1 MEAVIDVKNNP
12 FVRYHINYFYH
23 MTHIDNVA
31 SILKHGL
38 LSHTNSFVK
47 QDISNHSVNSR
58 RARRE
63 PIYYRSIHSYVPFY
77 FNPKNAMLYARRD
90 MQEDIVILVFDKS
103 IFFEDGAI
111 FTDGNAS
118 ADATRFFKNPND
130 LDKLNWDCIFY
141 SEYWN
146 DFVDGKRQRMAEL
159 LVPNRVSSSKIAK
172 IICSN
177 SGTKRVLERLT
188 NIRIEVNPYQ
198 YF

>member
-1 MEAVIDVKNNP
+1 MGAVINVKNNP
-12 FVRYHINYFYH
+12 FVRYPINYFYH

-31 SILKHGL
+31 SILKYGL
-38 LSHTNSFVK
+38 LSHANSLVK

-63 PIYYRSIHSYVPFY
+63 PINGKRIHSYVPFY
-77 FNPKNAMLYARRD
+77 FNPKNAMLYARKEI
-90 MQEDIVILVFDKS
+90 QKDIVILVFDKS
-103 IFFEDGAI
+103 IFFEEGAI

-118 ADATRFFKNPND
+118 ADATRFFNNPKD
-130 LDKLNWDCIFY
+130 LDRLNWNCILYF
-141 SEYWN
+141 EYWN
-146 DFVDGKRQRMAEL
+146 NFVDGKRQRMAEL
-159 LVPNRVSSSKIAK
+159 LVPNRVSSSKIVK

-177 SGTKRVLERLT
+177 SATKRVLERLT